1 MLHVLVPRC
10 SVPGNSCPDSHAPLP
25 HLAKKKD
32 PTKRVNLD
40 DMVEDAEEQVSHQCA
55 LGMAPFVHDSP
66 RRSPAMSA
74 QKQVRNP
81 RTRITMSKR
90 SMTTI
95 TRRTT
100 SILEKTM
107 ITTILVVA
115 EERTKEEVRLDHTR
129 DRLCG

>member
-1 MLHVLVPRC
+1 
-10 SVPGNSCPDSHAPLP
+10 
-25 HLAKKKD
+25 
-32 PTKRVNLD
+32 
-40 DMVEDAEEQVSHQCA
+40 
-55 LGMAPFVHDSP
+55 
-66 RRSPAMSA
+66 MSA

-115 EERTKEEVRLDHTR
+115 EERTKEEVRLGHTR
-129 DRLCG
+129 HRLWLTVFCHSGI